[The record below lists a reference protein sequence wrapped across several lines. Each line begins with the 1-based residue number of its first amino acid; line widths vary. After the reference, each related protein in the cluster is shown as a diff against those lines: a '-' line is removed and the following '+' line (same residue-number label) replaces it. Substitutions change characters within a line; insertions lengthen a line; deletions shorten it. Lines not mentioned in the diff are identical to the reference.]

1 MNTTTPT
8 TSSTTDS
15 TFTQFDGD
23 AATPATG
30 EAKSRFNAALEEA
43 KAGASALKSE
53 TAVRAQEYTAQAKDQ
68 AAVYA
73 DKAKVKAG
81 DLAVEGKA
89 KASEALAALSRM
101 VSDNAAKIDESF
113 GAQYGDYAR
122 SAAQSLQASADKIDQ
137 KSLEE
142 LGEDARTFV
151 REKPGASVGIAVVAG
166 LVLARLFGG
175 RR

>member
-23 AATPATG
+23 TAATG

-53 TAVRAQEYTAQAKDQ
+53 TAVRAQEYGAQAKDQ

-166 LVLARLFGG
+166 LVLARLCGG